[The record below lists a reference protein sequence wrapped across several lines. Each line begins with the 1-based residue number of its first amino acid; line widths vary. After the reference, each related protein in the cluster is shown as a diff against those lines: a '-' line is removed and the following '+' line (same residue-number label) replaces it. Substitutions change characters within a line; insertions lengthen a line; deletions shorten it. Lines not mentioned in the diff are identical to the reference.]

1 MEKHPDSASASG
13 IPDVLRQLQSDPR
26 RGLSSAEAARRLAQY
41 GANAI
46 PEKHLSPLR
55 QFLGYFW
62 GPIPWMIEIAA
73 VLSAVV
79 AHWADFAII
88 MTLLLVNAGV
98 GFWQEHKAGNAIAM
112 LKRKLAL
119 RARVLRDGIWQE
131 IAAQDL
137 VPGDIILLKLGN
149 IIPADVLLLGGE
161 YLSVD
166 QSVLTGESLP
176 VDKGRG
182 DSAYSGSIV
191 GKGEMQG
198 VVTATGLQTFFGKTA
213 QLVER
218 AESVSHF
225 RKAVLAI
232 GNFLIVS
239 ALVLIAVILFVAL
252 AIRHEPMIRTIL
264 FALVLTVAA
273 IPVALPAVLS
283 VTMAVGAERLARLK
297 AIVSRLVA
305 IEEMAGMDVLCADKT
320 GTLTQNRL
328 TLGEP
333 VLAGARDAEELIL
346 AAALASERDT
356 GDPIDTAVLG
366 GLPVSAPLASYSVLK
381 YQPFDPV
388 SKRSEAE
395 VAAGTEHF
403 RVAKGAPQVI
413 LDLAQPDAGTRQT
426 VTRQIDALAEK
437 GYRTLGVARTE
448 ANGAWRFLGLLP
460 LFDPPREDSAQTI
473 TAGQRMGID
482 IKMVTGDHLAIAKQ
496 VSTLLHLGQNIVPA
510 EALSTDVHAAQT
522 QAEGA
527 DGFAQVFPEHK
538 FAIVRA
544 LQARGHIVGMTGDG
558 VNDAPALKQADVGI
572 AVSGATDA
580 ARAAAD
586 LVLTAPGLTVIVD
599 AVAEARRIFARMN
612 SYAIYRI
619 AETIRVL
626 LFMTLSI
633 LVFDFYPVTA
643 VMIVMIALLNDFPI
657 MMIAYDNA
665 PTAPQPV
672 RWDMTRVLI
681 ISILLGVLGVVASFS
696 LFWIAETYLHLPA
709 DVIRTL
715 IFLKLLVAGHLTI
728 FLTRNTGAIWQRPWP
743 SWSFFNVT
751 IATKVIGTFAAVYGW
766 LIPPI
771 GWGYALLVWAY
782 ALAWFFV
789 NSGAKIIAYRAL
801 KAYRN
806 SPHS

>member
-1 MEKHPDSASASG
+1 MCPMEKHPDSASASG
-13 IPDVLRQLQSDPR
+13 IPDVFRQLQSDAR
-26 RGLSSAEAARRLAQY
+26 RGLSSSEAARRLAQY

-46 PEKHLSPLR
+46 PEKHLSPIR

-119 RARVLRDGIWQE
+119 RARVLRDGLWQE

-191 GKGEMQG
+191 GRGEMQG

-218 AESVSHF
+218 AESISHF

-239 ALVLIAVILFVAL
+239 ALVLIAVILVVAL
-252 AIRHEPMIRTIL
+252 AIRQEPVIRTIL
-264 FALVLTVAA
+264 FALILTVAA

-366 GLPVSAPLASYSVLK
+366 GLRASDELHRYSVLK

-395 VAAGTEHF
+395 VAAGGTERF
-403 RVAKGAPQVI
+403 RISKGAPQVI
-413 LDLAQPDAGTRQT
+413 LDLAQPDADTRQA

-448 ANGAWRFLGLLP
+448 ADGAWRFLGLLP

-473 TAGQRMGID
+473 AAGQRMGID
-482 IKMVTGDHLAIAKQ
+482 IKMVTGDHLAIARQ

-510 EALSTDVHAAQT
+510 EALSTDVQAAQT
-522 QAEGA
+522 QAEEA

-538 FAIVRA
+538 FTIVKA
-544 LQARGHIVGMTGDG
+544 LQARDHI
-558 VNDAPALKQADVGI
+558 VGI

-586 LVLTAPGLTVIVD
+586 LVLTAPGLTVIVG
-599 AVAEARRIFARMN
+599 AVEEARRIFARMN

-633 LVFDFYPVTA
+633 LIFNFYPVTA

-665 PTAPQPV
+665 PTAPRPV
-672 RWDMTRVLI
+672 RWDMTRVLT
-681 ISILLGVLGVVASFS
+681 ISILLGVLGVVSSFS

-751 IATKVIGTFAAVYGW
+751 IATKIIGTFAAVYGW

-782 ALAWFFV
+782 ALVWFFL

-801 KAYRN
+801 EAYRGL
-806 SPHS
+806 PRQ

>member
-1 MEKHPDSASASG
+1 MTINPDPTSAPD
-13 IPDVLRQLQSDPR
+13 IPAVLRQLQSDPQ
-26 RGLSSAEAARRLAQY
+26 RGLSSPEAARRLAQY

-46 PEKHLSPLR
+46 PEKRLSPIR

-112 LKRKLAL
+112 LQRKLAL
-119 RARVLRDGIWQE
+119 RARVLRDGLWQE

-137 VPGDIILLKLGN
+137 VPGDTILLKLGN
-149 IIPADVLLLGGE
+149 IIPADVLLLSGD

-252 AIRHEPMIRTIL
+252 AIRHEPMVRTIL

-333 VLAGARDAEELIL
+333 VVIGAQDAEELIL

-366 GLPVSAPLASYSVLK
+366 GLPASAPLASYSVLK

-395 VAAGTEHF
+395 VAAG
-403 RVAKGAPQVI
+403 
-413 LDLAQPDAGTRQT
+413 
-426 VTRQIDALAEK
+426 
-437 GYRTLGVARTE
+437 
-448 ANGAWRFLGLLP
+448 
-460 LFDPPREDSAQTI
+460 
-473 TAGQRMGID
+473 
-482 IKMVTGDHLAIAKQ
+482 
-496 VSTLLHLGQNIVPA
+496 
-510 EALSTDVHAAQT
+510 
-522 QAEGA
+522 
-527 DGFAQVFPEHK
+527 
-538 FAIVRA
+538 
-544 LQARGHIVGMTGDG
+544 
-558 VNDAPALKQADVGI
+558 
-572 AVSGATDA
+572 
-580 ARAAAD
+580 
-586 LVLTAPGLTVIVD
+586 
-599 AVAEARRIFARMN
+599 
-612 SYAIYRI
+612 
-619 AETIRVL
+619 
-626 LFMTLSI
+626 
-633 LVFDFYPVTA
+633 
-643 VMIVMIALLNDFPI
+643 
-657 MMIAYDNA
+657 
-665 PTAPQPV
+665 
-672 RWDMTRVLI
+672 
-681 ISILLGVLGVVASFS
+681 
-696 LFWIAETYLHLPA
+696 
-709 DVIRTL
+709 
-715 IFLKLLVAGHLTI
+715 
-728 FLTRNTGAIWQRPWP
+728 
-743 SWSFFNVT
+743 
-751 IATKVIGTFAAVYGW
+751 
-766 LIPPI
+766 
-771 GWGYALLVWAY
+771 
-782 ALAWFFV
+782 
-789 NSGAKIIAYRAL
+789 
-801 KAYRN
+801 
-806 SPHS
+806 